1 MLLYWWYLWFKWIG
15 CSAPELLEFMII
27 CPGFCLTFYRKCC
40 WPTSFHVRFLA
51 CIFYS
56 HILWICYLYPLRL
69 LCLFYSKAVIILFL
83 LCSSLLTSFKSDLE
97 LKIMINRMQ
106 CSCWASPV
114 FACEVYVPLLPS
126 LGSPDSSVG
135 KGSTCN
141 AGDPGSIPGL
151 GRSAGEG
158 IGYPL
163 KYSWA
168 FLVAQLVK
176 NLPAMWETWVQSLG

>member
-83 LCSSLLTSFKSDLE
+83 LCSSLLTSFKSDWNSRSWSIECSAVAE
-97 LKIMINRMQ
+97 LHQFLLVRFMCHYCPR
-106 CSCWASPV
+106 WA
-114 FACEVYVPLLPS
+114 PL
-126 LGSPDSSVG
+126 
-135 KGSTCN
+135 
-141 AGDPGSIPGL
+141 I
-151 GRSAGEG
+151 
-158 IGYPL
+158 
-163 KYSWA
+163 
-168 FLVAQLVK
+168 AQLVK
-176 NLPAMWETWVQSLG
+176 DPPAMQETLVQFLGQEDLLEKG